1 MELVGEIVGD
11 FGMWF
16 EILRSSKWSWRFWN
30 VIGDLEIIKWSWRSL
45 EILECSLR
53 S

>member
-1 MELVGEIVGD
+1 MDVRLEILRSSNGVGEIVGD

-30 VIGDLEIIKWSWRSL
+30 VI
-45 EILECSLR
+45 
-53 S
+53 

>member
-1 MELVGEIVGD
+1 MELEIVGD

-16 EILRSSKWSWRFWN
+16 EIL
-30 VIGDLEIIKWSWRSL
+30 IIKMEL
-45 EILECSLR
+45 EILECDLR